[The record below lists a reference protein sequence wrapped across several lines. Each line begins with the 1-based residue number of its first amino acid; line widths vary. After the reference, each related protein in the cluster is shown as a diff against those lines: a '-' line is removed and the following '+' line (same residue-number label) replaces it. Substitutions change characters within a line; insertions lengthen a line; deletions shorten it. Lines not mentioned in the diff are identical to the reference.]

1 MKRIVNKYWKTA
13 LFTLAGAGIGFAY
26 WRFIGCTSGTCPLT
40 ANWHTSM
47 LFGGLIGML
56 AVSSKDKS
64 SKEVV
69 SSPGSETG
77 SPPMDAGQSDSP
89 DQTEK

>member
-1 MKRIVNKYWKTA
+1 MKRIIDKYWKTA

-40 ANWHTSM
+40 ANWHTST

-56 AVSSKDKS
+56 AVPSRKTVNQVGEKL
-64 SKEVV
+64 
-69 SSPGSETG
+69 PNG
-77 SPPMDAGQSDSP
+77 GQNEPEAAEGP
-89 DQTEK
+89 DQRKN

>member
-1 MKRIVNKYWKTA
+1 MNRIVDKYWKTA

-40 ANWHTSM
+40 ANWHTTT

-56 AVSSKDKS
+56 AVRSGKKS
-64 SKEVV
+64 GRDEEKLPVE
-69 SSPGSETG
+69 GQEKAET
-77 SPPMDAGQSDSP
+77 DLSP
-89 DQTEK
+89 DQTKN

>member
-1 MKRIVNKYWKTA
+1 MKRIVDKYWKTA

-40 ANWHTSM
+40 SNWYTST

-56 AVSSKDKS
+56 AVPSRKKS
-64 SKEVV
+64 SQGGENSPDTGQQTLEADVV
-69 SSPGSETG
+69 
-77 SPPMDAGQSDSP
+77 P
-89 DQTEK
+89 DQTKN

>member
-1 MKRIVNKYWKTA
+1 MKRIIDKYWKTA

-40 ANWHTSM
+40 ANWHTST

-56 AVSSKDKS
+56 AVPTKKRVNQVGE
-64 SKEVV
+64 KL
-69 SSPGSETG
+69 PTG
-77 SPPMDAGQSDSP
+77 SQDEPEAAEGA
-89 DQTEK
+89 DQRKN